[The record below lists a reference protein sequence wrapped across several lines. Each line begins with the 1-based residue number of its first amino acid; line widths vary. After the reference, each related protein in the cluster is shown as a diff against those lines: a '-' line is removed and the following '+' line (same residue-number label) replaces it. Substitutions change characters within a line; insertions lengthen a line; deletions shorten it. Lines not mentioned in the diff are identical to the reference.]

1 MNMRAL
7 LFIPAVLLLCG
18 MTVSA
23 KKVLQFDENQG
34 IIWVEDGKK
43 AAPDKTFEAPDLKK
57 KKVIIEE
64 RTVKVREHVK
74 TKPMTAGD
82 YRDAGIKFYFNN
94 DHNKALKYFT
104 KAWEMKTD
112 AVDYFWMGACYRKM
126 DKNEDMAR
134 IFNEIMEKY
143 PKSEVADDALFY
155 LAVNAQK
162 ENDYQVAYDRYKEVV
177 EFYPDGM
184 SVIGKFNFREEAKK
198 QLRAM
203 KIDILSRLKLLGYAD
218 NNAPELLKEF
228 QTDHDLEPTG
238 KPEKKTVEILIAL
251 SDAKEGKLKD
261 RVTANESQTAGRAIY
276 YGILCF
282 LLLFNILWGARNIRA
297 MREEKNRLELLVR
310 ELQ

>member
-1 MNMRAL
+1 MIFRLTIFVVFLIIAY
-7 LFIPAVLLLCG
+7 PA
-18 MTVSA
+18 SA
-23 KKVLQFDENQG
+23 KKVLQFDEKQG

-43 AAPDKTFEAPDLKK
+43 SAPDKAFEAPDLKK

-64 RTVKVREHVK
+64 KTVKVREHVK
-74 TKPMTAGD
+74 TKAMTAED
-82 YRDAGIKFYFNN
+82 YRDAGNKFYFNN
-94 DHNKALKYFT
+94 DYTEALKYFS
-104 KAWEMKTD
+104 KAWELKSD

-126 DKNEDMAR
+126 EKTPEMTK
-134 IFNEIMEKY
+134 IFNDLMEKY

-184 SVIGKFNFREEAKK
+184 SMIGKFNFREEAKK

-203 KIDILSRLKLLGYAD
+203 KIDILSRLKLLGYSD

-228 QTDHDLEPTG
+228 QTDHDLDPSG
-238 KPEKKTVEILIAL
+238 KPEKKTVELLMKL
-251 SDAKEGKLKD
+251 SDAKENNLKD
-261 RVTANESQTAGRAIY
+261 RVSASESQTSGRAIY

-282 LLLFNILWGARNIRA
+282 MLLFNILWGVRNIRN
-297 MREEKNRLELLVR
+297 MREEKARLELLIR